1 MTPCDRPHR
10 SDSTGRALVLGITA
24 LLIALSVLAA
34 VPSASAQEVK
44 PAAQDAAST
53 LTPVEAQ
60 HALEVLQDPAKRDA
74 AIETLQTIAKVAAP
88 AAAEST
94 SPAAESTSPAAQPA
108 APAAPLVIAD
118 GFGAE
123 LLLEVSTEMGDLSAQ
138 FEHSVRAVTKFPVF
152 WRWLTETA
160 TDPDAQALL
169 LGFLWRGLTV
179 AVLALLAER
188 LVGFG
193 LRRPLAALEARA
205 AHDKRG
211 EAGAIFDADRAE
223 TV

>member
-74 AIETLQTIAKVAAP
+74 AIETLRTIAKVSAP

-94 SPAAESTSPAAQPA
+94 APAAQPA

-188 LVGFG
+188 PCRVWASPAP
-193 LRRPLAALEARA
+193 RRAGSPCGARQTG
-205 AHDKRG
+205 RG
-211 EAGAIFDADRAE
+211 RRDIRRRSR
-223 TV
+223 